1 MSKYTRPLR
10 IAGVGAVLLVT
21 AYLVSM
27 TSLSIA
33 KDADISSEIS
43 KPRIGAQAD
52 RLLREM
58 SEYLQSAKEFTFHSD
73 ITYDEMLSS
82 GQMIQYGGT
91 NTVSVRRPN
100 RLHAAFNGDERKSRT
115 FYDGRTITIFDAI
128 LNIYAVTKV
137 PRKIDSAVDAIF
149 EKYGFSV
156 PIADLVYS
164 DPYAILTQEVQ
175 SGFLVGQHAV
185 DGIKCNHLAFSQENI
200 DWQIWIQDG
209 PRPVPRKLLITYKNE
224 PGCPQYTARLSGWD
238 FKPHLS
244 DHSFTFHAPEGADEI
259 EFLPIGNRGGD
270 Q

>member
-10 IAGVGAVLLVT
+10 IAGVSSVLLV
-21 AYLVSM
+21 AIYLISV
-27 TSLSIA
+27 TSLSVA
-33 KDADISSEIS
+33 KDADTSPENA
-43 KPRIGAQAD
+43 KPQIEAQAD

-58 SEYLQSAKEFTFHSD
+58 SEYLQSASEFTFRSD
-73 ITYDEMLSS
+73 ITYDEVLSS

-91 NTVSVRRPN
+91 NTVSVRRPD
-100 RLHAAFNGDERKSRT
+100 RLRATFNGDERKSRV
-115 FYDGRTITIFDAI
+115 FYDSRTITILDAI
-128 LNIYAVTKV
+128 RNVYAVTKV
-137 PRKIDSAVDAIF
+137 PRKIDSAVDLVF

-164 DPYAILTQEVQ
+164 DPYKVLMQEAQ
-175 SGFLVGQHAV
+175 SGFVVGQHMV
-185 DGIKCNHLAFSQENI
+185 DGTKCNHLAFSQEEI

-259 EFLPIGNRGGD
+259 EFLPIGNRGGGK
-270 Q
+270 